1 MNDKEWKETLGQ
13 EWKMA
18 EKELGVDW
26 EYGPNGEHLEYKTH
40 CLPRCP
46 RCQGTLQTVNIHGHE
61 QCVLCHSVVDD
72 CCQGVQLK

>member
-1 MNDKEWKETLGQ
+1 MIDKEWEEKLSH
-13 EWKMA
+13 EWK
-18 EKELGVDW
+18 EE
-26 EYGPNGEHLEYKTH
+26 EIKTH

-72 CCQGVQLK
+72 CCQGSQLK